1 MAGKDLL
8 PVAEAQQRIL
18 DAVSPLPAEQISL
31 ADGLG
36 RVLARD
42 VASRRDQ
49 PPMAMSAMDGYAVRA
64 ADVSTLPAT
73 LKIVGYAPA
82 GHAFDGSVGAGEA
95 VRIFTGAPVPE
106 GADTIVIQENTE
118 QSDEVV
124 RVIDGTA
131 TIGRYIRPAGLDFAT
146 GDVLLPSGKVLTA
159 RDVGLSQQR

>member
-1 MAGKDLL
+1 
-8 PVAEAQQRIL
+8 
-18 DAVSPLPAEQISL
+18 
-31 ADGLG
+31 
-36 RVLARD
+36 
-42 VASRRDQ
+42 
-49 PPMAMSAMDGYAVRA
+49 MAMSAMDGYAVRA
-64 ADVSTLPAT
+64 VDVATLPAT
-73 LKIVGYAPA
+73 LKVVGYAPA

-131 TIGRYIRPAGLDFAT
+131 PVGRYIRPAGLDFAT

-159 RDVGLSQQR
+159 RDVGLSAAMNVP